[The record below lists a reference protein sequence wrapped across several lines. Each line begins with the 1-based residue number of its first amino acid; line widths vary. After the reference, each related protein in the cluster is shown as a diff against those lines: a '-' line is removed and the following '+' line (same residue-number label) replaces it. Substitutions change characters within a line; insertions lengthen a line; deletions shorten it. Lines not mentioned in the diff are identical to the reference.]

1 VSARQRTTQL
11 WHVIPTAGI
20 RSSSTV
26 HHRRQGDLDQT
37 AHYARGVATFSSTA
51 REDLRRTTDR
61 HATTTAIIG
70 GAGAVMLS
78 AATLI
83 SGLA

>member
-1 VSARQRTTQL
+1 
-11 WHVIPTAGI
+11 
-20 RSSSTV
+20 
-26 HHRRQGDLDQT
+26 
-37 AHYARGVATFSSTA
+37 VATFSSTA